1 MYQVMAY
8 AGFVS
13 LMKQMVTRFK
23 KGSFWRP
30 SPGQLSVYALAAL
43 GFGPFL
49 ILIVSNPNMYNGWR
63 HSFFIYPFMVLLGL
77 SWLITR
83 FRTRWKWRWHFSTLL
98 IVNTVWVLVF
108 MVRSHPNQ
116 QTYFNLLAGKTQ
128 LTRYSMDYWGVSFR
142 QGFELLGELDNR
154 DTIYVQVPD
163 FPGYFNYQML
173 SDSLQQ
179 RIIITENED
188 LAEYYLTHYWY
199 WYDWRED
206 YHQKRGPF
214 AKPLVGGIKSG
225 PNQILGIYKLK

>member
-1 MYQVMAY
+1 M
-8 AGFVS
+8 
-13 LMKQMVTRFK
+13 
-23 KGSFWRP
+23 
-30 SPGQLSVYALAAL
+30 
-43 GFGPFL
+43 
-49 ILIVSNPNMYNGWR
+49 
-63 HSFFIYPFMVLLGL
+63 
-77 SWLITR
+77 
-83 FRTRWKWRWHFSTLL
+83 
-98 IVNTVWVLVF
+98 
-108 MVRSHPNQ
+108 
-116 QTYFNLLAGKTQ
+116 LAGKTQ